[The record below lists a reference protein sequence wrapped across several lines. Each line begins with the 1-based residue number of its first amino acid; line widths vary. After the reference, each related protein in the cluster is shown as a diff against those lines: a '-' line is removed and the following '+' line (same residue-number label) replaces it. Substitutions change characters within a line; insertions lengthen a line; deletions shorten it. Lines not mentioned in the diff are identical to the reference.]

1 MWKDNK
7 KIDNAERLREKKE
20 TVSSV
25 YLSIS
30 GVNGLIGLSPFSIYK
45 LPIYEKLVWDSDCH
59 VVQFLFYLQQTCGYT
74 ITKLQYIHNNNNK
87 TSIKGNLPKHFF

>member
-1 MWKDNK
+1 VNVKKK

-20 TVSSV
+20 TVSSL

-30 GVNGLIGLSPFSIYK
+30 RVNGLIGLSPFSIYK

-59 VVQFLFYLQQTCGYT
+59 VVQFLFYLQ
-74 ITKLQYIHNNNNK
+74 
-87 TSIKGNLPKHFF
+87 